1 MSSSSSSRWAWR
13 CSSKC
18 GISFSHGSF
27 ERQSHAS
34 SRQSPNYPGTLCAF
48 CHGSFFSLVVDR
60 RGRWVYWVTS
70 RLVVILD
77 AYPMRQETHLF
88 SERGTPSYL
97 VGGQNDGKFFFLFSF
112 FCIRTGLYRVS
123 LCFSK
128 QRLTII
134 LSLVCVGWGV
144 TLSRQSDVPNIS
156 DLFLTRV

>member
-1 MSSSSSSRWAWR
+1 
-13 CSSKC
+13 
-18 GISFSHGSF
+18 
-27 ERQSHAS
+27 
-34 SRQSPNYPGTLCAF
+34 
-48 CHGSFFSLVVDR
+48 
-60 RGRWVYWVTS
+60 VYWVTS

-97 VGGQNDGKFFFLFSF
+97 VGGQNDGKFFPFSF
-112 FCIRTGLYRVS
+112 FCIRTGLYRLS

-144 TLSRQSDVPNIS
+144 MLSRQSDVPNIS
-156 DLFLTRV
+156 DLFLTRVYKRVELC